1 MKKQLFKSLLLILA
15 MSLTATSVSAQRD
28 RNYVKN
34 QIKKWGSCK
43 NVAITK
49 TNGDVALYGKNGYAA
64 TNVPTGLLSKLKAL
78 NKADN
83 LIDDVQLTESGKWCV
98 LYGKNDAA
106 WSANVPTALVNK
118 INEFHNNNY
127 VVRSI
132 TFNDYGQWVIVSDEY
147 YATSSTDLTN
157 WLKSGSNKWG
167 RLWAVCLTDDAAV
180 AVYANGF
187 CCRGNVPEDL
197 KQALRSTSFDVYRLK
212 VSGTSWFFADTKGN
226 FRYWM

>member
-1 MKKQLFKSLLLILA
+1 MKRQLVKNLLLVLA
-15 MSLTATSVSAQRD
+15 MSLTVTSVSAQRD

-34 QIKKWGSCK
+34 QIKKWGTCK

-49 TNGDVALYGKNGYAA
+49 TNGDVALYGKCGYA
-64 TNVPTGLLSKLKAL
+64 TSNVPTGLSNKLKEL
-78 NKADN
+78 NKASI
-83 LIDDVQLTESGKWCV
+83 LIDDVQLTETGTWCV

-106 WSANVPTALVNK
+106 WSAGVPTSLVNK
-118 INEFHNNNY
+118 INEFHNSNY
-127 VVRSI
+127 MVRSI
-132 TFNDYGQWVIVSDEY
+132 TYNDRGQWVIVSDEY

-157 WLKSGSNKWG
+157 WLKNGSNRWG

-187 CCRGNVPEDL
+187 CYRGDVPEDL
-197 KQALRSTSFDVYRLK
+197 KAALRSTSFDVYRLK
-212 VSGTSWFFADTKGN
+212 VSGTSWFFADTNGN

>member
-1 MKKQLFKSLLLILA
+1 MKKVFVKSVLLVLA

-34 QIKKWGSCK
+34 QIKKWGTCK

-49 TNGDVALYGKNGYAA
+49 TNGDVALYGKCGYA
-64 TNVPTGLLSKLKAL
+64 TSNVPTGLSNKLKEL
-78 NKADN
+78 NKAST
-83 LIDDVQLTESGKWCV
+83 LIDDVQLTENGKWCV
-98 LYGKNDAA
+98 LYGKNDAT
-106 WSANVPTALVNK
+106 WTNDVPSGLASK

-157 WLKSGSNKWG
+157 WLKNGSNKWG
-167 RLWAVCLTDDAAV
+167 RLWAVCLTDDAAI

-187 CCRGNVPEDL
+187 AYRGNVPEDL

-212 VSGTSWFFADTKGN
+212 VSGTSWFFADTNGN